1 MTRKGTIL
9 LTAAVTGLLAVV
21 AWNFVGPE
29 KEIERQIAHR
39 YAVHDEAFMR
49 EMSVLLGP
57 TIVGGNTVR
66 ALQNGDEIFPA
77 LLAAVHDA
85 RQTISF
91 ETYIYWSGEIGS
103 ALAEALAERARAGV
117 AVHVHV
123 DWVGSQRMEAKLLE
137 LMEAAGVEVHRY
149 RPLHWYS
156 LGRINNRTHR
166 KLLVVDGRIAFTGGV
181 GVADLWTGHAQ
192 DPQHWRD
199 IHFRLEGP
207 AAAQFQA
214 AFNDNWIKSTGQV
227 LNGEDYFPALEATG
241 NVPAQ
246 LFMSSP
252 AGGSESMQLMYL
264 MTIAAARQSLDLQ
277 SAYFVPDS
285 LALAALLEAR
295 QRNVRI
301 RVIVP
306 GEHTDSDAV
315 RAASRASWGELL
327 EAGVEIYEYQPTMMH
342 NKLLVADQLLVS
354 CGSTNFDPRSFSLND
369 EASLNLY
376 DPKFAD
382 DMTRVFEADLEHT
395 RRYTLK
401 EWQER
406 PLRERLHEWV
416 VRPIRSQL

>member
-1 MTRKGTIL
+1 MLT
-9 LTAAVTGLLAVV
+9 TAAVTALLAVV

-29 KEIERQIAHR
+29 KKIGRQITHH
-39 YAVHDEAFMR
+39 YAIRDEAFRR

-57 TIVGGNTVR
+57 AIVDGNSVR
-66 ALQNGDEIFPA
+66 ALQNGDEIFPTI
-77 LLAAVHDA
+77 LEAVRGA

-91 ETYIYWSGEIGS
+91 ETYIYWSGEIGTT
-103 ALAEALAERARAGV
+103 LAEALAERARAGV
-117 AVHVHV
+117 TVHVHV
-123 DWVGSQRMEAKLLE
+123 DWVGSQRMERQLLE
-137 LMEAAGVEVHRY
+137 LMEAAGVQLHRY
-149 RPLHWYS
+149 RPLHWYN
-156 LGRINNRTHR
+156 LGRVNNRTHR

-181 GVADLWTGHAQ
+181 GVADVWTGHAQ
-192 DPQHWRD
+192 DPEHWRD

-227 LNGEDYFPALEATG
+227 LNGGGYFPALAASG
-241 NVPAQ
+241 SVPAQ

-264 MTIAAARQSLDLQ
+264 MTIAATRQSLDLQ

-285 LALAALLEAR
+285 LTLAALVEAR

-301 RVIVP
+301 RVMVP
-306 GEHTDSDAV
+306 GDHTDSDAV
-315 RAASRASWGELL
+315 RAASRASWGKLL
-327 EAGVEIYEYQPTMMH
+327 EAGVEIYEYEPTMMH
-342 NKLLVADQLLVS
+342 SKLLIADRLLVS
-354 CGSTNFDPRSFSLND
+354 CGSTNFDPRSFNLND

-376 DPKFAD
+376 DAGFAEG
-382 DMTRVFEADLEHT
+382 MTRVFEADLEHA

-401 EWQER
+401 QWQDR
-406 PLRERLHEWV
+406 PFQERLHEWV